1 MPVGGGDP
9 KQIGD
14 GQIVKIRPDF
24 GRGNA
29 DVWDV
34 RDITVALIEERQELL
49 AALAGA
55 VDFAAF
61 KTAAAALTARLQI
74 IDDAPGV

>member
-14 GQIVKIRPDF
+14 GQVVKIRPDF
-24 GRGNA
+24 SRGNA
-29 DVWDV
+29 DLWDT
-34 RDITVALIEERQELL
+34 RDIVVALMEERQELF

-55 VDFAAF
+55 GSFAAF
-61 KTAAAALTARLQI
+61 QTAAAALTAKIQI
-74 IDDAPGV
+74 IDGL

>member
-1 MPVGGGDP
+1 MPAGGGDP

-14 GQIVKIRPDF
+14 GQVVKIRPDF

-29 DVWDV
+29 DVWDL
-34 RDITVALIEERQELL
+34 RDIVVALIEERQELF
-49 AALAGA
+49 AIIASEANYG
-55 VDFAAF
+55 DFQ
-61 KTAAAALTARLQI
+61 TAAAALTAKLEL

>member
-9 KQIGD
+9 KQVGD
-14 GQIVKIRPDF
+14 GLIVKIRPDF

-29 DVWDV
+29 DIWDM

-55 VDFAAF
+55 GSYGDFQ
-61 KTAAAALTARLQI
+61 TAAAALVPKLEI
-74 IDDAPGV
+74 IDSVGV